1 MLSRNRGVYV
11 AVKRSVMMLR
21 EGANK
26 HVYFRAAVN
35 AGGSTFLTLQAGDS
49 LLVLTTFHR
58 YECYS
63 YFVSVC
69 ALRKPNPQG
78 SGLLKVYTVTSLMF

>member
-21 EGANK
+21 EGPNK

-35 AGGSTFLTLQAGDS
+35 AGGSTFLTLEAGDRQP
-49 LLVLTTFHR
+49 VGVND
-58 YECYS
+58 
-63 YFVSVC
+63 VSPV
-69 ALRKPNPQG
+69 
-78 SGLLKVYTVTSLMF
+78 

>member
-21 EGANK
+21 EGPNK

-35 AGGSTFLTLQAGDS
+35 AGGSTFLTLEAGDS
-49 LLVLTTFHR
+49 LLVLTMFHR

-69 ALRKPNPQG
+69 VLRKPNTQG
-78 SGLLKVYTVTSLMF
+78 SGPLKVYTVTSLMF

>member
-1 MLSRNRGVYV
+1 M

-35 AGGSTFLTLQAGDS
+35 AGGSTFLTLEAGDS
-49 LLVLTTFHR
+49 LFVLTMFHR

-69 ALRKPNPQG
+69 ALRKPNTQG
-78 SGLLKVYTVTSLMF
+78 SGLLKVYTVNSLMF

>member
-35 AGGSTFLTLQAGDS
+35 ARGSTFLTLEAGDS
-49 LLVLTTFHR
+49 LFVLTMFHHMN
-58 YECYS
+58 
-63 YFVSVC
+63 VI
-69 ALRKPNPQG
+69 P
-78 SGLLKVYTVTSLMF
+78 TS